1 MVRKRRRAFPAWECP
16 SSFDFRRMQGQNPEK
31 PHFNVE
37 PTLDWSAYL
46 AMLRYQRGAGE
57 RAVEAVKAAQVR
69 EKLFAEVTVGSN
81 QPMEIAAKS
90 KKPVKKAYRP
100 IIKGKMR
107 MAGGAPGSRRGR
119 SGRG

>member
-1 MVRKRRRAFPAWECP
+1 
-16 SSFDFRRMQGQNPEK
+16 MQGQNPEK

-69 EKLFAEVTVGSN
+69 EKLFAEVMVGSN
-81 QPMEIAAKS
+81 QPLKLQLKQKS
-90 KKPVKKAYRP
+90 RLKKPIGRSSKA
-100 IIKGKMR
+100 KCVWMGDV
-107 MAGGAPGSRRGR
+107 PGSRRGR